1 MKAAVLFKPNEPL
14 QVVECELDPPKA
26 GEVRVKMKASG
37 VCQSDWHIMN
47 GDWPSPMPI
56 VPGHEA
62 AGEIAEC
69 GPGVTTVKPGD
80 HVIFSFRP
88 HCGRCRYCSQGRT
101 VLCIGRAN
109 VPPGALYD
117 GTFRI
122 KHKGQGINQMARI
135 GTFAEEVV
143 VPEEMVVP
151 IRKDMPWPQAALVGC
166 CVATGVGAVTRH
178 AKIEAGSTVLVI
190 GCGGV
195 GLNAVQ
201 GAMLSGASRIIAADI
216 LDNKLEMA
224 KTFGATHTINTKTNE
239 DAAKKVKEMAG
250 GLGVD
255 YSFDAVSND
264 KTQALAFDALAPG
277 GHAVAVGISAASDP
291 RVLLAVHDGVHR
303 EDGERHLLR
312 LGAARPR
319 FPRPGR
325 PLHEQ
330 AAEHRRPDQPHL
342 QARRHQ
348 RRVQTHDGGRGRA
361 RRRGVRVGLG
371 A

>member
-1 MKAAVLFKPNEPL
+1 
-14 QVVECELDPPKA
+14 
-26 GEVRVKMKASG
+26 
-37 VCQSDWHIMN
+37 
-47 GDWPSPMPI
+47 MPI

-69 GPGVTTVKPGD
+69 GPGVSTVKPGD

-88 HCGRCRYCSQGRT
+88 HCGRCRYCTQGRT
-101 VLCIGRAN
+101 VLCIGRAS
-109 VPPGALYD
+109 VPPGSLYD
-117 GTFRI
+117 GTLRI

-201 GAMLSGASRIIAADI
+201 GAMLSGASKIIAADI

-224 KTFGATHTINTKTNE
+224 KTFGATHTINTNTNE
-239 DAAKKVKEMAG
+239 DAGQEGEGDHRRAG
-250 GLGVD
+250 RRLFLRRRVD
-255 YSFDAVSND
+255 RQD
-264 KTQALAFDALAPG
+264 PG
-277 GHAVAVGISAASDP
+277 AG
-291 RVLLAVHDGVHR
+291 
-303 EDGERHLLR
+303 LR
-312 LGAARPR
+312 LRWRRAAMPWRSA
-319 FPRPGR
+319 F
-325 PLHEQ
+325 
-330 AAEHRRPDQPHL
+330 
-342 QARRHQ
+342 
-348 RRVQTHDGGRGRA
+348 
-361 RRRGVRVGLG
+361 RRRRC
-371 A
+371 APPIRPS

>member
-1 MKAAVLFKPNEPL
+1 MVPARIARRLTPFMCGSSPALFCEYSGEPPREDKGGNAMKAAILFKPNEPL
-14 QVVECELDPPKA
+14 QVLDCELESPKA
-26 GEVRVKMKASG
+26 NEVRVKMKASG

-122 KHKGQGINQMARI
+122 KHKGEDINQMARI

-143 VPEEMVVP
+143 VPEEMVIP

-201 GAMLSGASRIIAADI
+201 GAMLSGARQIIAADI

-224 KTFGATHTINTKTNE
+224 RTFGATHTINTSKE
-239 DAAKKVKEMAG
+239 DAVKRVKEITG
-250 GLGVD
+250 
-255 YSFDAVSND
+255 
-264 KTQALAFDALAPG
+264 
-277 GHAVAVGISAASDP
+277 
-291 RVLLAVHDGVHR
+291 
-303 EDGERHLLR
+303 
-312 LGAARPR
+312 
-319 FPRPGR
+319 
-325 PLHEQ
+325 
-330 AAEHRRPDQPHL
+330 
-342 QARRHQ
+342 
-348 RRVQTHDGGRGRA
+348 
-361 RRRGVRVGLG
+361 
-371 A
+371 

>member
-14 QVVECELDPPKA
+14 QVVDCELDPPKA

-47 GDWPSPMPI
+47 GDWPSPLPI

-88 HCGRCRYCSQGRT
+88 HCGRCRYCTQGRT
-101 VLCIGRAN
+101 VLCIGRAS
-109 VPPGALYD
+109 VPPGTLYD
-117 GTFRI
+117 GTLRI
-122 KHKGQGINQMARI
+122 KHNGQGINQMARI

-143 VPEEMVVP
+143 VPEEMVIP

-201 GAMLSGASRIIAADI
+201 GALLSGASKIIAADI

-224 KTFGATHTINTKTNE
+224 KTFGATHTINTGTNE
-239 DAAKKVKEMAG
+239 DALIKYDRAKQLWKFGQG
-250 GLGVD
+250 GLEPTPVLRNGSEAH
-255 YSFDAVSND
+255 SFLGLPDATDFKNATDAQIVAAFGFGSYKPDDRALLINFVRLNAWRVAAPT
-264 KTQALAFDALAPG
+264 TQSKKD
-277 GHAVAVGISAASDP
+277 H
-291 RVLLAVHDGVHR
+291 
-303 EDGERHLLR
+303 
-312 LGAARPR
+312 
-319 FPRPGR
+319 
-325 PLHEQ
+325 
-330 AAEHRRPDQPHL
+330 
-342 QARRHQ
+342 
-348 RRVQTHDGGRGRA
+348 
-361 RRRGVRVGLG
+361 
-371 A
+371 

>member
-1 MKAAVLFKPNEPL
+1 MKAA
-14 QVVECELDPPKA
+14 
-26 GEVRVKMKASG
+26 G
-37 VCQSDWHIMN
+37 VCQSDWHVMN

-62 AGEIAEC
+62 AGEILEC

-101 VLCIGRAN
+101 VLCIGRAGS
-109 VPPGALYD
+109 PPGALYD
-117 GTFRI
+117 GTLRI

-195 GLNAVQ
+195 GLNAIQ
-201 GAMLSGASRIIAADI
+201 GAMLSGAGKIIAADI

-224 KTFGATHTINTKTNE
+224 KTFGATHTINTAN
-239 DAAKKVKEMAG
+239 DNDPVKKVKEIAG

-255 YSFDAVSND
+255 YSFDAVSD
-264 KTQALAFDALAPG
+264 RHDPG
-277 GHAVAVGISAASDP
+277 AGLRCAGAGRP
-291 RVLLAVHDGVHR
+291 CRG
-303 EDGERHLLR
+303 GRHL
-312 LGAARPR
+312 GGDACAPATRPS
-319 FPRPGR
+319 
-325 PLHEQ
+325 
-330 AAEHRRPDQPHL
+330 
-342 QARRHQ
+342 
-348 RRVQTHDGGRGRA
+348 
-361 RRRGVRVGLG
+361 
-371 A
+371 

>member
-1 MKAAVLFKPNEPL
+1 MATGGETMKAAVLFKPNEPL
-14 QVVECELDPPKA
+14 QVVDCELDPPKA

-37 VCQSDWHIMN
+37 VCQSDWHVMN
-47 GDWPSPMPI
+47 GDWPSRMPI

-62 AGEIAEC
+62 AGEILEC
-69 GPGVTTVKPGD
+69 GAGVTTVKPGD

-88 HCGRCRYCSQGRT
+88 HCGRCRYCTQGRT
-101 VLCIGRAN
+101 VLCIGRAS

-117 GTFRI
+117 GTLRI

-201 GAMLSGASRIIAADI
+201 GALLSGASKIIAADI

-224 KTFGATHTINTKTNE
+224 KTFGATHTINTGTNE
-239 DAAKKVKEMAG
+239 DPAKKVKEITG

-255 YSFDAVSND
+255 YSFDAVSID
-264 KTQALAFDALAPG
+264 KTQALAFAAPAPG
-277 GHAVAVGISAASDP
+277 GHPGAGRP
-291 RVLLAVHDGVHR
+291 RRGRRHFGGDGSRLLLALHDGVHR

-319 FPRPGR
+319 LPGAGR

-330 AAEHRRPDQPHL
+330 AAEKQRPEPPQLSNPPH
-342 QARRHQ
+342 Q
-348 RRVQTHDGGRGRA
+348 
-361 RRRGVRVGLG
+361 
-371 A
+371 

>member
-1 MKAAVLFKPNEPL
+1 MKAAVLFKANEPL

-26 GEVRVKMKASG
+26 LEVRVRMRASG
-37 VCQSDWHIMN
+37 VCQSDWHVMN

-62 AGEIAEC
+62 AGEILEC
-69 GPGVTTVKPGD
+69 GPGVTTAKPGD

-88 HCGRCRYCSQGRT
+88 HCGRCRYCTQGRT
-101 VLCIGRAN
+101 VLCIGRAS
-109 VPPGALYD
+109 VPPGSLYD
-117 GTFRI
+117 GTLRI

-135 GTFAEEVV
+135 GTFAEQVV

-178 AKIEAGSTVLVI
+178 AKIEAGSSVLVI

-201 GAMLSGASRIIAADI
+201 GAMLSGAGLIIAADI

-224 KTFGATHTINTKTNE
+224 KSFGATHTINTAKE
-239 DAAKKVKEMAG
+239 DAVKRVKEIA

-255 YSFDAVSND
+255 YSFDAVSID

-277 GHAVAVGISAASDP
+277 GHAVAVGVPAATMKAQYSPLMMVFGEKTVSGTFYGSVRPNLDFPILVDHYMEKRLNIDGLIS
-291 RVLLAVHDGVHR
+291 RTYKL
-303 EDGERHLLR
+303 GEINE
-312 LGAARPR
+312 G
-319 FPRPGR
+319 F
-325 PLHEQ
+325 
-330 AAEHRRPDQPHL
+330 RRMM
-342 QARRHQ
+342 AGE
-348 RRVQTHDGGRGRA
+348 VA
-361 RRRGVRVGLG
+361 RGVVVFD
-371 A
+371 

>member
-109 VPPGALYD
+109 VPPGSLYD
-117 GTFRI
+117 GTLRI

-201 GAMLSGASRIIAADI
+201 GAMLSGAQQDHRRRHPRQQARDGQD
-216 LDNKLEMA
+216 LRRHPHDQ
-224 KTFGATHTINTKTNE
+224 HQRPTKMP
-239 DAAKKVKEMAG
+239 AKKVKEIAG

-264 KTQALAFDALAPG
+264 ATQALAFDSLAPG
-277 GHAVAVGISAASDP
+277 GHAVAVGISAATMRASYSP
-291 RVLLAVHDGVHR
+291 FNMV
-303 EDGERHLLR
+303 
-312 LGAARPR
+312 
-319 FPRPGR
+319 F
-325 PLHEQ
+325 
-330 AAEHRRPDQPHL
+330 AEKTVSGTFYGSVRPDLDFPILVDHYMNKRL
-342 QARRHQ
+342 NI
-348 RRVQTHDGGRGRA
+348 DGLISRTYKLADINEGFKRMMAGEVA
-361 RRRGVRVGLG
+361 RGVVVFD
-371 A
+371 

>member
-26 GEVRVKMKASG
+26 GEVRVKMKAAG

-62 AGEIAEC
+62 AGEIAEV

-88 HCGRCRYCSQGRT
+88 HCGRCRYCTPGPHGAVHRPR
-101 VLCIGRAN
+101 RAAA
-109 VPPGALYD
+109 GLACYD
-117 GTFRI
+117 GTLRI

-201 GAMLSGASRIIAADI
+201 GAMLSGA
-216 LDNKLEMA
+216 
-224 KTFGATHTINTKTNE
+224 
-239 DAAKKVKEMAG
+239 
-250 GLGVD
+250 
-255 YSFDAVSND
+255 
-264 KTQALAFDALAPG
+264 
-277 GHAVAVGISAASDP
+277 
-291 RVLLAVHDGVHR
+291 
-303 EDGERHLLR
+303 RH
-312 LGAARPR
+312 
-319 FPRPGR
+319 
-325 PLHEQ
+325 H
-330 AAEHRRPDQPHL
+330 HRRPTSSTTSWRWPGPS
-342 QARRHQ
+342 APPTRSTPRPTTIRSRR
-348 RRVQTHDGGRGRA
+348 
-361 RRRGVRVGLG
+361 
-371 A
+371 

>member
-1 MKAAVLFKPNEPL
+1 
-14 QVVECELDPPKA
+14 
-26 GEVRVKMKASG
+26 MKASG
-37 VCQSDWHIMN
+37 VCQSDWHVMN
-47 GDWPSPMPI
+47 GDWPSPLPI

-88 HCGRCRYCSQGRT
+88 HCGRCRYCTQGRT
-101 VLCIGRAN
+101 VLCIGRAS

-117 GTFRI
+117 GTLRI

-201 GAMLSGASRIIAADI
+201 GAVLSGASKIIAADI

-224 KTFGATHTINTKTNE
+224 KTFGATHTINTGTNE
-239 DAAKKVKEMAG
+239 DPAKKVKEITG

-255 YSFDAVSND
+255 YSFDAVSID

-277 GHAVAVGISAASDP
+277 GHAVAVGISAHDGA
-291 RVLLAVHDGVHR
+291 RLLLALHDGVHR

-319 FPRPGR
+319 LPRAGR

-330 AAEHRRPDQPHL
+330 AAQHRRPDQPHL

-348 RRVQTHDGGRGRA
+348 RRF
-361 RRRGVRVGLG
+361 
-371 A
+371 